1 MISVKIFVNEDGM
14 IDGYVVSGHSG
25 TAARGQDI
33 VCAGVSALTQSALL
47 GIMEHLHRTV
57 NYDIA
62 SGNLEMRLIESP
74 NDCTEAI
81 LRTMYMGL
89 AEIEKI
95 SPKGIQIQEVKG

>member
-1 MISVKIFVNEDGM
+1 MISVKIFVNEDRM
-14 IDGYVVSGHSG
+14 IDGYAVSGHSG

-47 GIMEHLHRTV
+47 GMMEHLHRAVT
-57 NYDIA
+57 YDIA

>member
-1 MISVKIFVNEDGM
+1 MISIEIITNENGL
-14 IDGYVVSGHSG
+14 ITGYRVTGHSG
-25 TAARGQDI
+25 TAKRGQDI

-57 NYDIA
+57 DYDIA
-62 SGNLEMRLIESP
+62 SGNLDMRLMEP
-74 NDCTEAI
+74 PDDCSEAI

-95 SPKGIQIQEVKG
+95 SPKSIQIQEVKG

>member
-1 MISVKIFVNEDGM
+1 MILVEILTNENGL
-14 IDGYVVSGHSG
+14 ITGYRVTGHSG
-25 TAARGQDI
+25 TAKHGQDI

-57 NYDIA
+57 IYDIA
-62 SGNLEMRLIESP
+62 SGNLEMRFSEP
-74 NDCTEAI
+74 PDDCTEAI

-95 SPKGIQIQEVKG
+95 SPKGIKIHEIRG

>member
-1 MISVKIFVNEDGM
+1 MISVKIFTNEGGM
-14 IDGYVVSGHSG
+14 IRGYCVTGHSG
-25 TAARGQDI
+25 TAKRGQDI

-47 GIMEHLHRTV
+47 GILEHLHRTV
-57 NYDIA
+57 DYDIA
-62 SGNLEMRLIESP
+62 SGNLTMRLQEP
-74 NDCTEAI
+74 DDCCTEAI

>member
-14 IDGYVVSGHSG
+14 IDGYAVSGHSG

-47 GIMEHLHRTV
+47 GMMEHLHRAVT
-57 NYDIA
+57 YDIA
-62 SGNLEMRLIESP
+62 SGNLDMRLDAPPDE
-74 NDCTEAI
+74 CTEAI

-95 SPKGIQIQEVKG
+95 SPKGIKIHEIRG

>member
-1 MISVKIFVNEDGM
+1 MISVEIVTNEYGM
-14 IDGYVVSGHSG
+14 ITGCRVAGHSG
-25 TAARGQDI
+25 TAERGEDI

-62 SGNLEMRLIESP
+62 SGNLEMQL
-74 NDCTEAI
+74 NDAPDDFTEAI

-89 AEIEKI
+89 AEIAKT
-95 SPKGIQIQEVKG
+95 SPKGLRIYEIKG

>member
-1 MISVKIFVNEDGM
+1 MISVEIFTNDSGM
-14 IDGYVVSGHSG
+14 IAGYRVSGHSG

-47 GIMEHLHRTV
+47 GIMEHLHRAVT
-57 NYDIA
+57 YDIA
-62 SGNLEMRLIESP
+62 SGNLEMQLSDLP
-74 NDCTEAI
+74 DDCTEAI

-95 SPKGIQIQEVKG
+95 SPKGIRIREVKG

>member
-1 MISVKIFVNEDGM
+1 MIAVEIFINAQGKIKGFEVT
-14 IDGYVVSGHSG
+14 GHSG
-25 TAARGQDI
+25 TAPKGKDI
-33 VCAGVSALTQSALL
+33 ICAGVSALTQSALL
-47 GIMEHLHRTV
+47 GIMEHLHRAV
-57 NYDIA
+57 SYHIA
-62 SGNLEMRLIESP
+62 SGNLEMRLVESP

>member
-1 MISVKIFVNEDGM
+1 MISVKIFVNEDRM
-14 IDGYVVSGHSG
+14 IDGYAVSGHSG

>member
-1 MISVKIFVNEDGM
+1 MISVEIFTNANEM
-14 IDGYVVSGHSG
+14 IAGYCVKGHSG
-25 TAARGQDI
+25 TAKRGQDI

-57 NYDIA
+57 DYDIA
-62 SGNLEMRLIESP
+62 SGNLEMRLSEP
-74 NDCTEAI
+74 PDDRTEAI

>member
-1 MISVKIFVNEDGM
+1 MISVEILTNENGL
-14 IDGYVVSGHSG
+14 ITGYRVTGHSG
-25 TAARGQDI
+25 TAKHGQDI

-47 GIMEHLHRTV
+47 GIMEHLHRAV

-62 SGNLEMRLIESP
+62 SGNLEIRLQEP
-74 NDCTEAI
+74 PDDCTEAI

-95 SPKGIQIQEVKG
+95 SPKGIRIQEVKG

>member
-1 MISVKIFVNEDGM
+1 MISVEIFTNADGM
-14 IDGYVVSGHSG
+14 IIGYCVKGHSG
-25 TAARGQDI
+25 TAEHGHDI

-57 NYDIA
+57 IYDIA
-62 SGNLEMRLIESP
+62 SGNLEMRFSEP
-74 NDCTEAI
+74 PDDCTEAI

-95 SPKGIQIQEVKG
+95 SPKDIQIQEVKG

>member
-1 MISVKIFVNEDGM
+1 MILVEILTNENGL
-14 IDGYVVSGHSG
+14 ITGYRVTGHSG
-25 TAARGQDI
+25 TAKHGQDI

-62 SGNLEMRLIESP
+62 SGNLTVRLTEPP

>member
-1 MISVKIFVNEDGM
+1 MISVKIFVNEDRM
-14 IDGYVVSGHSG
+14 IDGYAVSGHSG

-47 GIMEHLHRTV
+47 GMMEHLHRTV

>member
-1 MISVKIFVNEDGM
+1 MISVEILTNENGL
-14 IDGYVVSGHSG
+14 ITGYRVTGHSG
-25 TAARGQDI
+25 TAKHGQDI

-62 SGNLEMRLIESP
+62 SGNLEMRLVESP

-95 SPKGIQIQEVKG
+95 SPKGIQIQKVKG

>member
-1 MISVKIFVNEDGM
+1 MISVEIFTNEDGM
-14 IDGYVVSGHSG
+14 ITGYTVAGHSG
-25 TAARGQDI
+25 TAKRGQDI

-57 NYDIA
+57 DYDIA
-62 SGNLEMRLIESP
+62 SGNLRVRLSEPPDERS
-74 NDCTEAI
+74 EAI
-81 LRTMYMGL
+81 LRTMWMGL

>member
-14 IDGYVVSGHSG
+14 IDGYAVSGHSG

-47 GIMEHLHRTV
+47 SEPPDER
-57 NYDIA
+57 
-62 SGNLEMRLIESP
+62 S
-74 NDCTEAI
+74 EAI
-81 LRTMYMGL
+81 LRTMWMGL